1 MTKDSKKCSCACN
14 SFLLSY
20 LNKNCRKQIIIKVMY
35 EDKICMTIIAQMNV
49 EEKNYIETTFCIL
62 LKLS

>member
-1 MTKDSKKCSCACN
+1 
-14 SFLLSY
+14 
-20 LNKNCRKQIIIKVMY
+20 MY